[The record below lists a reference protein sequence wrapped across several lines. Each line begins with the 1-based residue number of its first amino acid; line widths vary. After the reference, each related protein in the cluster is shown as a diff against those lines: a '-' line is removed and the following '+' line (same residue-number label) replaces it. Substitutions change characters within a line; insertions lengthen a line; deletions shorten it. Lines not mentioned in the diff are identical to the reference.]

1 MYKRSLMVLSKALES
16 ESSLFKF
23 RKFVRTAVVPAYSA
37 QTLPFFCSP
46 PIPVLFPYVKK
57 ESRD

>member
-1 MYKRSLMVLSKALES
+1 MVLSKALES